1 MSARKNLFQ
10 TKAKKSH
17 LNPQVTKTEFSVNA
31 KSIFNILNKQKQVV
45 RLMRKAFVL
54 GNVRCFL
61 HKDVFE
67 TNHKWSLNLET
78 TDSRDFLTFSL
89 NQKETNKIE
98 KRTSQNKHK

>member
-1 MSARKNLFQ
+1 
-10 TKAKKSH
+10 
-17 LNPQVTKTEFSVNA
+17 
-31 KSIFNILNKQKQVV
+31 
-45 RLMRKAFVL
+45 MRKAFVL

-67 TNHKWSLNLET
+67 TNLKWSLNLET

-98 KRTSQNKHK
+98 KRTSQNKRKWNVLLLSYYWWKELLDQLWS

>member
-1 MSARKNLFQ
+1 
-10 TKAKKSH
+10 
-17 LNPQVTKTEFSVNA
+17 
-31 KSIFNILNKQKQVV
+31 
-45 RLMRKAFVL
+45 MRKAFVL

-89 NQKETNKIE
+89 NQKRQIKLKKGHHKTNINEMCSYYLIIDEKSYSISYDRKIE
-98 KRTSQNKHK
+98 IKIKLTN